1 MRTDIL
7 IYKTARDIQKKYNA
21 YFREAGLP
29 SLTFTQYIVLR
40 ELWNAPEG
48 TMSEKEIGQALILDS
63 GTLTPVLKSLEKSGL
78 ISRTRSK
85 ADERVVNAVLSAKGR
100 EIAFKLPFRTEEE
113 NDSLAQL
120 IDGLDI

>member
-29 SLTFTQYIVLR
+29 GMTFTQYIVLR

-48 TMSEKEIGQALILDS
+48 TLSEKEIGQALILDS

-78 ISRTRSK
+78 ISRSRSK
-85 ADERVVNAVLSAKGR
+85 TDERVVNAALSEKGR
-100 EIAFKLPFRTEEE
+100 EISFRLPFRTEEE
-113 NDSLAQL
+113 NSALAELIGQL
-120 IDGLDI
+120 GI